1 MLGTQVQNVSET
13 FWLAAADGEVED
25 AALVEGAAEVE
36 EDGLPDEQP
45 AATRAA
51 TAAAPAIAVA
61 RRVGMSFMVS
71 PGRRNVRDYPLCPEP
86 SAEVWRLMLGGICC
100 ERSQS

>member
-13 FWLAAADGEVED
+13 FWAAADAEVED
-25 AALVEGAAEVE
+25 AALVEGAAEVGEE

-45 AATRAA
+45 AATSAA

-71 PGRRNVRDYPLCPEP
+71 PG
-86 SAEVWRLMLGGICC
+86 
-100 ERSQS
+100 